1 MVDRWGNVLEITDHP
16 KVEQYLAGVFATVEQ
31 YGGRYLVLGGEAGP
45 FADLVAVN
53 AGAAIMVAGLS
64 ETIADGI
71 AKSRNSISS
80 GKAVAALEALR
91 RSSNG

>member
-1 MVDRWGNVLEITDHP
+1 MRLFRRKPIDAIVADTERDTESL
-16 KVEQYLAGVFATVEQ
+16 K
-31 YGGRYLVLGGEAGP
+31 RVLGGEAGP

-71 AKSRNSISS
+71 AKARNSISS
-80 GKAVAALEALR
+80 GKAMAALEALR